1 MKRLLALFLT
11 GVMALGVVGCA
22 STATADTVVVGDV
35 VTEEPPR
42 VTELNQSGKIA
53 DVSVDVIEDENVL
66 PGNVLEGDYDY
77 EEVQPVLDVQD
88 DIIQDEESEASS
100 EDTVVLASVS
110 SKTSTKKNTP
120 FGKYGKLHVEGAGLA
135 DAKGRTVQLK
145 GVSSHGLQWFPQ
157 FINYDAMKTMRDEW
171 GVEVVRLAMYS
182 AEGDGY
188 CTGDKA
194 NRKRLVSKI
203 NNAVKWADKLGMYV
217 IIDWH
222 VLGEGN
228 PQVYQK
234 QARSFFRRMSKK
246 YKDHD
251 NIFYEVCNEPNGGVT
266 WEQVKS
272 YATKMISTIRKN
284 DKDAICIVGSP
295 TWSQDVDKAAANPI
309 KKKNVCYSL
318 HYYAATHGSWLRD
331 RAEKALNS
339 GLALYV
345 TEYGICDASGNGA
358 IDTKS
363 ADEWMKFL
371 DKYGISSCIWSL
383 CNKAESASLI
393 KSSCNKT
400 YGWSE
405 SDLAQSGTWF
415 VKMMKGTTKGIGNYV
430 KPDVSTNNSQ
440 NGQNNQNDSQGN
452 NGDNSNAGAT
462 PADIVTNNS
471 GNYSVT
477 VSQASA
483 WGDGPYNAQYNV
495 KIVNNTS
502 SDIEGYKV
510 QVTYKDKV
518 SVDSGW
524 CGTITAKDKTITI
537 KPEDYNSTVVAG
549 GMIDNIGFI
558 LKSNKEIKVESVDLI
573 K

>member
-11 GVMALGVVGCA
+11 GVMTLGVVGCA
-22 STATADTVVVGDV
+22 STV
-35 VTEEPPR
+35 
-42 VTELNQSGKIA
+42 A
-53 DVSVDVIEDENVL
+53 DVSDASKTVTESAENTGTISETVELADESIEFIDNVLPSNVLEADYDLLEKTADLDVEEPVIEDVITEDVTEN
-66 PGNVLEGDYDY
+66 
-77 EEVQPVLDVQD
+77 
-88 DIIQDEESEASS
+88 
-100 EDTVVLASVS
+100 TVVLASTS
-110 SKTSTKKNTP
+110 AKTSTKKNTP

-135 DAKGRTVQLK
+135 DSKGNTVQLK

-157 FINYDAMKTMRDEW
+157 YINYDAMKTMRDEW

-182 AEGDGY
+182 AEGGY

-194 NRKRLVSKI
+194 NRKKLISKI
-203 NNAVKWADKLGMYV
+203 NNAVKWADELGMYV

-228 PQVYQK
+228 PQTYQK
-234 QARSFFRRMSKK
+234 QARNFFKRMSKK

-266 WEQVKS
+266 WSQVKS
-272 YATKMISTIRKN
+272 YATKVINTIRKN

-295 TWSQDVDKAAANPI
+295 TWSQDVDQAAANPI

-331 RAEKALNS
+331 KAEKALNA
-339 GLALYV
+339 GIALYV
-345 TEYGICDASGNGA
+345 TEYGICDASGNGN

-400 YGWSE
+400 YGWKE

-415 VKMMKGTTKGIGNYV
+415 VKMMKGTTKGIGKYE
-430 KPDVSTNNSQ
+430 KPVVNTDNNQSGSSEQNKQNNSQ
-440 NGQNNQNDSQGN
+440 SNN
-452 NGDNSNAGAT
+452 NSSNTEAAS
-462 PADIVTNNS
+462 ADIVTNNS

-477 VSQASA
+477 VSQASS
-483 WGDGPYNAQYNV
+483 WGEGPYNAQYNV

-502 SDIEGYKV
+502 SDISGYKV

-549 GMIDNIGFI
+549 GTIDNIGFI
-558 LKSNKEIKVESVDLI
+558 LKSNKEIKVESVDMI
-573 K
+573 H